1 MEHSHVMGG
10 STAAQRI
17 NCLGSLLLEAKAPE
31 KPPSDYATQ
40 GNVLHSA
47 MELMLTA
54 LDPDSRTY
62 DKDYR
67 KVLKDLEGQD
77 LGYGEEW
84 AITAE
89 QIQTKIVPAWH
100 AFIEVLSQYRLE
112 DWFIEQRVSLEAVI
126 PGAFGTSDLIAI
138 DAMGRLHVL
147 DWKFGDGVPVPV
159 EGNMGLAFYAA
170 AAMYDPEP
178 ELVEFCQNITGIVMH
193 IVQPRAGA
201 DQVLWTWETDENFI
215 ETFVDQ
221 AEAAM
226 KAANKP
232 NAPCKIGDWCRW
244 CAAKPIC
251 PAYGKLAS
259 AALSKPPKTMTSV
272 ELGEYVHM
280 AEQLKSWI
288 ADVYTLAQHE
298 LEGGAVVTGYK
309 LVQKRATRSWQ
320 DEAQVIT
327 IMRRRKVKVDDMY
340 KRTLITPAQAE
351 KKLPKLYS
359 SVLDS
364 CVHSQSSGL
373 TVVSDTDK
381 REAVTSS
388 MDLLANALPDSEPKQ
403 EQKQPTG
410 KRNRSRK
417 T

>member
-10 STAAQRI
+10 STATQRI
-17 NCLGSLLLEAKAPE
+17 NCLGSLKLEAKAPP
-31 KPPSDYATQ
+31 KPASDFATQ

-47 MELMLTA
+47 MELLLTA

-62 DKDYR
+62 EKDYR
-67 KVLKDLEGQD
+67 KALKDLEGQD
-77 LGYGEEW
+77 LGYGEQW
-84 AITAE
+84 AITAD
-89 QIQTKIVPAWH
+89 QIKHKIMPEWQS
-100 AFIEVLSQYRLE
+100 FIEVLNTYELD

-138 DAMGRLHVL
+138 DTARRLHIL

-178 ELVEFCQNITGIVMH
+178 ELVDFCKDITGVVMH
-193 IVQPRAGA
+193 IVQPRIGA
-201 DQVLWTWETDENFI
+201 DQVLWTWETDERFV
-215 ETFVDQ
+215 EAFVDQ

-226 KAANKP
+226 KAANEP
-232 NAPCKIGDWCRW
+232 NAPCKMGDWCRW

-251 PAYGKLAS
+251 PAYNQLAS
-259 AALSKPPKTMTSV
+259 EALSKPPKTMTAV
-272 ELGEYVHM
+272 ELGEAMHM
-280 AEQLKSWI
+280 ADQLKSWI
-288 ADVYTLAQHE
+288 TDVYALGQHE
-298 LEGGAVVTGYK
+298 LEGGAAVPGYK
-309 LVQKRATRSWQ
+309 LVQKRAARNWA

-327 IMRRRKVKVDDMY
+327 IMRRRKIKVDDMY

-359 SVLDS
+359 KVLADL
-364 CVHSQSSGL
+364 VHSQSSGL

-388 MDLLANALPDSEPKQ
+388 MDLLANALPDSEQ
-403 EQKQPTG
+403 
-410 KRNRSRK
+410 
-417 T
+417 